1 MKKNERIRYIDTM
14 KLLAIFV
21 VFATHFI
28 NRFNDSY
35 FELWHKAPT
44 SWVLNGVTGKLGVA
58 VFAVI
63 LGYFAYKSREKNVAK
78 YIIKRYIY
86 FVLCAFFINII
97 YMAFGELGLFDDRF
111 TVKEVI
117 FNSLTLGAGI
127 FRTFWCIRPFFIASL
142 ISKLNG
148 KAQSGPFVI
157 AVEMLIIFQLTGDV
171 WVPICL
177 MGNMAAVLMSSDR
190 FMSLFR
196 YIWVR
201 CAVYLAVF
209 FLIKRPESNTT
220 YVVDGICA
228 VLMILALKES
238 RHIRKVLD
246 WEPLASQGK
255 NTMAMYL
262 IHVVIYRLAGMATG
276 LNESSPALLFVAIMI
291 ASWAIIV
298 ALSYPLTKLLD
309 KTTNLCMKPIEKALQ
324 ITGKSFE

>member
-1 MKKNERIRYIDTM
+1 MKKNERIRYIDTL

-44 SWVLNGVTGKLGVA
+44 SWMLNGVTGKLGVA

-63 LGYFAYKSREKNVAK
+63 LGYFAYKSREQNVAK
-78 YIIKRYIY
+78 YILKRYIY

-148 KAQSGPFVI
+148 KAQAGPLVI

-190 FMSLFR
+190 FMSLFK

-209 FLIKRPESNTT
+209 FLVKRPESNTA
-220 YVVDGICA
+220 YVIDGICA
-228 VLMILALKES
+228 VLLILTLKES
-238 RHIRKVLD
+238 HHIRKVLN

-262 IHVVIYRLAGMATG
+262 IHVVIYRLAGMAAG
-276 LNESSPALLFVAIMI
+276 LNENSPALMFVAIMI

-298 ALSYPLTKLLD
+298 ALSYPLTRLLD
-309 KTTNLCMKPIEKALQ
+309 KATNLCMKPVEKALQ
-324 ITGKSFE
+324 TTGKFFE